1 MSGIQHQQVQVPLA
15 STVARPASP
24 AVAVREASPAEETQ
38 ARPENPV
45 VVVATAETERPASPA
60 AASCRKIS
68 IPMAASYDRTARGD
82 VP

>member
-1 MSGIQHQQVQVPLA
+1 MV
-15 STVARPASP
+15 RPASP

-45 VVVATAETERPASPA
+45 VVVAIAETERPA